1 MPQIQIRCPSCHKNG
16 IIEIDEN
23 ALKNITRGLLAINV
37 ESKTICE
44 HSFITYVD
52 RNLKIRDYF
61 IADFQFEIPQTLT
74 IEKVKEEKIP
84 ESEIINIDLI
94 KLNLPANLITY
105 IIKSILLKKR
115 ILILLEEEFLYNQVI
130 NFFKYIT
137 LGAFNIDI
145 SIISKMEYNQK
156 SKIYKDCMVF
166 DGVEIIKNINKGIN
180 PKKLAIEK
188 QIVHNFFS
196 EDDTNSSLILLRND
210 IQKAYVLSKSMADM
224 IKSQDPNEKINILK
238 ISKEI
243 EEMYNIKLSNMY
255 LDFLIEIVKN
265 YFDIHIPTISQSFLN
280 SI

>member
-16 IIEIDEN
+16 IIEIDAN
-23 ALKNITRGLLAINV
+23 ALKAVTSGLLAINV

-74 IEKVKEEKIP
+74 IEKIKEEKIP
-84 ESEIINIDLI
+84 ESEILNIDLI
-94 KLNLPANLITY
+94 KLNLPANLVTF

-115 ILILLEEEFLYNQVI
+115 ILILLEEEFLHNQVI

-137 LGAFNIDI
+137 LGAFNLDI
-145 SIISKMEYNQK
+145 SIISKMEYNQN
-156 SKIYKDCMVF
+156 SKIYKNFMVF
-166 DGVEIIKNINKGIN
+166 DGVDIIKNINKGIN

-196 EDDTNSSLILLRND
+196 EDDSNSSLILLRND
-210 IQKAYVLSKSMADM
+210 IQKAYVLSKSIVD
-224 IKSQDPNEKINILK
+224 IINNLKKDEKINILK

-243 EEMYNIKLSNMY
+243 EESYSIKLSNMY

-265 YFDIHIPTISQSFLN
+265 YFEIDIPTISQSFLN